1 MEDLISYAP
10 CSGVAQIEGAHHS
23 LSALM
28 EYLRREPFTS
38 VLWSFSL
45 YFRRIPIIPQQQE
58 FFRKGWGGPKEP
70 PLTPSR
76 PVCDPRLRAESLPLA
91 GRSVV
96 FQASALSPSTRRPV

>member
-45 YFRRIPIIPQQQE
+45 YFRRIPIIPQQQK

-76 PVCDPRLRAESLPLA
+76 PALRTHPGHEARTQAATQHRLLA
-91 GRSVV
+91 R
-96 FQASALSPSTRRPV
+96 QSALA